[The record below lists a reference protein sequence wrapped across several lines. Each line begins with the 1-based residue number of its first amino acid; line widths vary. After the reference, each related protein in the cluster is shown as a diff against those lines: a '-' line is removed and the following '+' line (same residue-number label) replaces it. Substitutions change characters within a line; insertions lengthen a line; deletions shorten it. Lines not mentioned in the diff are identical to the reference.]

1 MSKNICSVCNLEFED
16 EYFDKK
22 QNKCILHCE
31 KNDLWS
37 NEQKYYDLFVKLFI
51 KFIKEDRFNK
61 LKNSETID
69 SSNYFIKEGYILL
82 KNIIFSD
89 NNSFLEILE
98 VTGNKKILFEGCVFF
113 KNRFSEYTKFKDFI
127 FRDCIF
133 YEKDSGKQNY
143 IESNRLSFD
152 KIEIDNITYGGLNCK
167 NINISV
173 SDSNIR
179 TLVMANSSLSLNN
192 TRINEELFYTFFS
205 DININSAKLIIKDN
219 SFIKNLT
226 LTVPE
231 FISIENSTIEK
242 ELRLTNSEMLSLNI
256 QNSILNNGLQLNNS
270 IVNNRFSL
278 INSKIK
284 NKKLDLSNTSLPSN
298 INFLNAELEVENRET
313 ARIIK
318 DSFEKQN
325 NIIEANKFYALEME
339 KREKELEEDI
349 KEGKNFFEWLVFKIH
364 GLSSNHSQDWLL
376 ALFWIFIVG
385 FIASYYDFNLIQNSE
400 DKYIH
405 YNLSSIFKIIG
416 LIFIIL
422 FIDRLCKI
430 KDKFINISY
439 FIISSYLIYI
449 YATEDYLLS
458 LFSQTINPFSVM
470 KTNDPINGIQLFFK
484 IIIAY
489 LIYQLIISIRQN
501 TRRK

>member
-1 MSKNICSVCNLEFED
+1 ME
-16 EYFDKK
+16 
-22 QNKCILHCE
+22 
-31 KNDLWS
+31 
-37 NEQKYYDLFVKLFI
+37 
-51 KFIKEDRFNK
+51 
-61 LKNSETID
+61 
-69 SSNYFIKEGYILL
+69 
-82 KNIIFSD
+82 IF
-89 NNSFLEILE
+89 E
-98 VTGNKKILFEGCVFF
+98 VTGNKKILFEDCVFF
-113 KNRFSEYTKFKDFI
+113 KNRFSEYIKFEDFI

-133 YEKDSGKQNY
+133 YEKDYGKENY
-143 IESNRLSFD
+143 IESNRLCFD

-179 TLVMANSSLSLNN
+179 NLSMVNSSLFLNN

-205 DININSAKLIIKDN
+205 DINTNSAKLIIKDN

-226 LTVPE
+226 LSVPE

-242 ELRLTNSEMLSLNI
+242 ELRLTNSEILSLNI
-256 QNSILNNGLQLNNS
+256 QNSTLNNGLQLNNS

-298 INFLNAELEVENRET
+298 MNFLNAELEVENRET
-313 ARIIK
+313 ARVIK

-325 NIIEANKFYALEME
+325 NIIEANKYYALEM
-339 KREKELEEDI
+339 KAREDELERDI
-349 KEGKNFFEWLVFKIH
+349 REGKNIFEWLVFKIH
-364 GLSSNHSQDWLL
+364 SLSSNHSQDWLL

-405 YNLSSIFKIIG
+405 YNLSSIFKTIG

-422 FIDRLCKI
+422 FIEPLANSTI
-430 KDKFINISY
+430 IN
-439 FIISSYLIYI
+439 
-449 YATEDYLLS
+449 
-458 LFSQTINPFSVM
+458 
-470 KTNDPINGIQLFFK
+470 
-484 IIIAY
+484 
-489 LIYQLIISIRQN
+489 
-501 TRRK
+501 

>member
-1 MSKNICSVCNLEFED
+1 MSKNICNVCNKEFED
-16 EYFDKK
+16 KYFDKK

-31 KNDLWS
+31 KDDYTKDHKEIFS
-37 NEQKYYDLFVKLFI
+37 
-51 KFIKEDRFNK
+51 KFIKILVKKFKHTQDYK
-61 LKNSETID
+61 D
-69 SSNYFIKEGYILL
+69 GYLLEL
-82 KNIIFSD
+82 KNIVYPLHNFSNFEDVDIHFEQSKFLNDVILRSKDISFIQFFDCKFFSNFCTSGNLGNFDKELILRNCIFEVNNNAQTSFNLGNTNFQKFVDLRESKFHINVNLDDSSFED
-89 NNSFLEILE
+89 N
-98 VTGNKKILFEGCVFF
+98 VFF
-113 KNRFSEYTKFKDFI
+113 NQCKFSYELNLEDT
-127 FRDCIF
+127 IF
-133 YEKDSGKQNY
+133 YEKAD
-143 IESNRLSFD
+143 FF
-152 KIEIDNITYGGLNCK
+152 KINLEKG
-167 NINISV
+167 V
-173 SDSNIR
+173 S
-179 TLVMANSSLSLNN
+179 
-192 TRINEELFYTFFS
+192 
-205 DININSAKLIIKDN
+205 
-219 SFIKNLT
+219 
-226 LTVPE
+226 
-231 FISIENSTIEK
+231 
-242 ELRLTNSEMLSLNI
+242 
-256 QNSILNNGLQLNNS
+256 
-270 IVNNRFSL
+270 
-278 INSKIK
+278 
-284 NKKLDLSNTSLPSN
+284 
-298 INFLNAELEVENRET
+298 NRET

-318 DSFEKQN
+318 DSFEQQN
-325 NIIEANKFYALEME
+325 NIIEANKFYALEMKE
-339 KREKELEEDI
+339 REKELERDI

-364 GLSSNHSQDWLL
+364 GLSSNHSQDGTL

-405 YNLSSIFKIIG
+405 YNLSSIFKTIG

-430 KDKFINISY
+430 KDKFVNISY

>member
-1 MSKNICSVCNLEFED
+1 MSKNICNVCNKEFED
-16 EYFDKK
+16 KYFDKK

-31 KNDLWS
+31 KDDYTKDNKEIFS
-37 NEQKYYDLFVKLFI
+37 
-51 KFIKEDRFNK
+51 KFIKILVKQFKHTQDYK
-61 LKNSETID
+61 D
-69 SSNYFIKEGYILL
+69 GYLLEL
-82 KNIIFSD
+82 KNIVYPLHNFSNFEDVDIHFEQSKFLNDVILRSKDISFIQFFDCKFFSNFCTSGNLGNFDKELILRNCIFEVNNNAQTSFNLGNTNFQKFVDLRESKFHINVNLDDSSFED
-89 NNSFLEILE
+89 N
-98 VTGNKKILFEGCVFF
+98 VFF
-113 KNRFSEYTKFKDFI
+113 NQCKFSYELNLEDT
-127 FRDCIF
+127 IF
-133 YEKDSGKQNY
+133 YEKAD
-143 IESNRLSFD
+143 FF
-152 KIEIDNITYGGLNCK
+152 KI
-167 NINISV
+167 
-173 SDSNIR
+173 
-179 TLVMANSSLSLNN
+179 
-192 TRINEELFYTFFS
+192 
-205 DININSAKLIIKDN
+205 
-219 SFIKNLT
+219 NL
-226 LTVPE
+226 
-231 FISIENSTIEK
+231 EK
-242 ELRLTNSEMLSLNI
+242 
-256 QNSILNNGLQLNNS
+256 G
-270 IVNNRFSL
+270 V
-278 INSKIK
+278 
-284 NKKLDLSNTSLPSN
+284 
-298 INFLNAELEVENRET
+298 ANRET

-318 DSFEKQN
+318 DSFEQQN
-325 NIIEANKFYALEME
+325 NIIEANKFYALEMKE
-339 KREKELEEDI
+339 REKELERDI

-400 DKYIH
+400 NKYIH
-405 YNLSSIFKIIG
+405 YNLSSIFKTIG

-430 KDKFINISY
+430 KDKFVNISY

>member
-1 MSKNICSVCNLEFED
+1 MNKCSCGNCDLEVFENSD
-16 EYFDKK
+16 
-22 QNKCILHCE
+22 KCILHCD
-31 KNDLWS
+31 KT
-37 NEQKYYDLFVKLFI
+37 KYYKNKYELNHTQILSKDKMLKEFET
-51 KFIKEDRFNK
+51 KFIEIYYKEINEDILILSYIHFPEDSFNK
-61 LKNSETID
+61 LLERINSIRIHIFKCKFYENIEFKKENLNKKLEYLSFYECNMNMINIVHINIDIVIDIYDCNFKNLYVQFAKLNELKINKVKSLNIIKVNDSTID
-69 SSNYFIKEGYILL
+69 CLSISDSSLNYLGFFNGTNKKTIL
-82 KNIIFSD
+82 KNVKIENTGF
-89 NNSFLEILE
+89 NTTFLDRL
-98 VTGNKKILFEGCVFF
+98 
-113 KNRFSEYTKFKDFI
+113 DFI
-127 FRDCIF
+127 DVEI
-133 YEKDSGKQNY
+133 KN
-143 IESNRLSFD
+143 
-152 KIEIDNITYGGLNCK
+152 KIDLQ
-167 NINISV
+167 
-173 SDSNIR
+173 
-179 TLVMANSSLSLNN
+179 
-192 TRINEELFYTFFS
+192 
-205 DININSAKLIIKDN
+205 N
-219 SFIKNLT
+219 SFI
-226 LTVPE
+226 P
-231 FISIENSTIEK
+231 
-242 ELRLTNSEMLSLNI
+242 TNSSFFGLKS
-256 QNSILNNGLQLNNS
+256 SKGILDVS
-270 IVNNRFSL
+270 
-278 INSKIK
+278 
-284 NKKLDLSNTSLPSN
+284 
-298 INFLNAELEVENRET
+298 NRET
-313 ARIIK
+313 ARKIK

-325 NIIEANKFYALEME
+325 NIIEANKYYALEMKE
-339 KREKELEEDI
+339 REKELSHKKD
-349 KEGKNFFEWLVFKIH
+349 FLEWLVFKIH

-430 KDKFINISY
+430 KDKFVNISY